1 MADAI
6 KKTAKTAAPKT
17 EKSKKA
23 VKATEVK
30 TLEQLH
36 EELQTLRA
44 DHQESQRSHRMGELV
59 NPRVLT
65 VSRKKIARALTAIKQ
80 AEHAAVKSDTKEEN

>member
-1 MADAI
+1 MADV
-6 KKTAKTAAPKT
+6 KKTSKAVAPKA

-36 EELQTLRA
+36 EELAQLRN
-44 DHQESQRSHRMGELV
+44 DQQESRRSHRMGELV
-59 NPRVLT
+59 NPHVLT
-65 VSRKKIARALTAIKQ
+65 VARKNVARALTAIKQ
-80 AEHAAVKSDTKEEN
+80 AEIAAVKSATKEEN

>member
-1 MADAI
+1 MADA
-6 KKTAKTAAPKT
+6 KKATKAAAPKT

-36 EELQTLRA
+36 EELSTLRN
-44 DHQESQRSHRMGELV
+44 DHQESRRSHVMGELV

-65 VSRKKIARALTAIKQ
+65 VSRKKIARVLTALKQ
-80 AEHAAVKSDTKEEN
+80 AELAAVKSETKEEN

>member
-1 MADAI
+1 MAE
-6 KKTAKTAAPKT
+6 KKTTKTAAPKA

-36 EELQTLRA
+36 EELAKLRA
-44 DHQESQRSHRMGELV
+44 DQMESQRSHRMGELV
-59 NPRVLT
+59 NPHVLT
-65 VSRKKIARALTAIKQ
+65 TARKEIARTLTAIKQ
-80 AEHAAVKSDTKEEN
+80 AEHAAVKSETKEEN